1 MQMVYALVGIITLI
15 VMLGLL
21 LSFPIYLLWNYCLVG
36 AITGINQISWWQAWG
51 IMVLFGLLFKTN
63 VSK

>member
-51 IMVLFGLLFKTN
+51 IMFLFGLLFKTN